1 MTMSYKLVPTESDRD
16 GSFCLQLTVSHSNSF
31 LSIQLSRK
39 DCLEMAQQ
47 LISFA
52 ASKENDGE

>member
-1 MTMSYKLVPTESDRD
+1 MKKFELQPAKSDKD
-16 GSFCLQLTVSHSNSF
+16 GSSCLQLTVSHSNSF

-52 ASKENDGE
+52 ASMENDGE

>member
-1 MTMSYKLVPTESDRD
+1 MKKFELQPAKSDKD
-16 GSFCLQLTVSHSNSF
+16 GSSCLQLTVSHSNSF

-39 DCLEMAQQ
+39 DCLAMTQQ

-52 ASKENDGE
+52 NSEENDGE

>member
-1 MTMSYKLVPTESDRD
+1 MKKFELQPAKSDKD
-16 GSFCLQLTVSHSNSF
+16 GSSCLQLTVSHSNSF

-52 ASKENDGE
+52 NSEENDGE

>member
-1 MTMSYKLVPTESDRD
+1 MKTYELQPTKSYKD
-16 GSFCLQLTVSHSNSF
+16 GSSCLQLTVSYSNSF
-31 LSIQLSRK
+31 LSIQLSRE